1 MSRNNVLRGFKP
13 INRSYFALPAANAS
27 EQFIYFVSLVSWL
40 LSVNNVQVKNW
51 NKYDDPMSA
60 SQNVII
66 ELKNLGL
73 NLDVSPNAL
82 KSGCGEGVCQVLLKL
97 TQVSLKN
104 KFKFRAAKIAPEGH
118 GGDDDAEDI
127 DEMDGGADLADAI
140 HEQES
145 DGEID
150 EDFDMGAG
158 TNMQAELAKQME
170 AEMQQNAIIQ
180 SNVSKEKWQIEVEK
194 VAHKLKINTTA
205 TDGKEWRSHLEQT
218 KKYAENVRSSLPEV
232 RGKLERLQDDAS
244 KSLEKI
250 ARREGL
256 LTRSFQGMT
265 GDYRAHSEHLR
276 DIQHQ
281 FTTVSKNVEQLEQEL
296 TEINEKLEGFER
308 KIDDTGKN
316 FSDNTPLQNIK
327 KSITQVKN
335 DIKAIDIRI
344 GVVSNTLLQLKLKER
359 TKVIEDG
366 KALEILDNEYEME
379 I

>member
-1 MSRNNVLRGFKP
+1 M
-13 INRSYFALPAANAS
+13 
-27 EQFIYFVSLVSWL
+27 
-40 LSVNNVQVKNW
+40 
-51 NKYDDPMSA
+51 
-60 SQNVII
+60 
-66 ELKNLGL
+66 
-73 NLDVSPNAL
+73 
-82 KSGCGEGVCQVLLKL
+82 
-97 TQVSLKN
+97 
-104 KFKFRAAKIAPEGH
+104 
-118 GGDDDAEDI
+118 
-127 DEMDGGADLADAI
+127 
-140 HEQES
+140 
-145 DGEID
+145 
-150 EDFDMGAG
+150 
-158 TNMQAELAKQME
+158 
-170 AEMQQNAIIQ
+170 
-180 SNVSKEKWQIEVEK
+180 EK

-218 KKYAENVRSSLPEV
+218 KKYAENVRNSLPEV

-250 ARREGL
+250 GRREGL

-276 DIQHQ
+276 DIQSQ

-296 TEINEKLEGFER
+296 TEINEKLESYER

-335 DIKAIDIRI
+335 DIKAFDIRI

-359 TKVIEDG
+359 TKVLEDG